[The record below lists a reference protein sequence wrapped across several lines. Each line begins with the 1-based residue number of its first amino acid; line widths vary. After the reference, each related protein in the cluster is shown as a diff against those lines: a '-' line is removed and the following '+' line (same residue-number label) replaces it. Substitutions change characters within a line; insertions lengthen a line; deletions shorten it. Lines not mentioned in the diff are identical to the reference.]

1 MRLSAASRSEM
12 NRGVRSPFSLCGAF
26 MLRRRQ
32 GTPDTGDDHEMHIT
46 RRKTKQIR
54 VGNVKIGG
62 DAPISVQSMCSTDTR
77 DVAATVEQI
86 RQLEAVGCELIRV
99 AVPDMEAAEAL
110 RKIKAQMS
118 VPLIA
123 DIHFDHRLA
132 VKAAGVVDC
141 VRINPGNIGAWWKV
155 TEVIKAVND
164 RGIPLRIGVNGGSLE
179 RALLDKYGY
188 PTAEALAESALN
200 AVHALE
206 DVGFTNMKVSLKA
219 SDVHLAIDAYWLFAH
234 QTDYPLHIG
243 ITEAG
248 TVMTGAVKS
257 AIGLGWLLSHG
268 IGDTLRVSLA
278 ADPVEEVKVGFEILK
293 SLELRHRGINVIACP
308 TCGRVEIDVVRMA
321 NELEKRLAHI
331 KTPLNVSVLG
341 CVVNGIGEGK
351 EADIGV
357 AGGEGVGILFKKGK
371 LLRKVPMAEL
381 MDRLIEEVEL
391 LAREKEAEGARDEQ
405 PAPPYEHASSPVRS
419 DGSMATS
426 SLVRELPVI

>member
-1 MRLSAASRSEM
+1 MY
-12 NRGVRSPFSLCGAF
+12 
-26 MLRRRQ
+26 
-32 GTPDTGDDHEMHIT
+32 IT
-46 RRKTKQIR
+46 RRKTRQIK
-54 VGNVKIGG
+54 VGKVKIGG
-62 DAPISVQSMCSTDTR
+62 DAPISVQSMTTTDTR
-77 DVAATVEQI
+77 DVKATVEQI
-86 RQLEAVGCELIRV
+86 RQLEQAGCEIVRV
-99 AVPDMEAAEAL
+99 AVPDMEAAAVL
-110 RKIKAQMS
+110 PKIKAQMT

-132 VKAAGVVDC
+132 LKAAEVVDC
-141 VRINPGNIGAWWKV
+141 VRINPGNIGAWWK
-155 TEVIKAVND
+155 TAEVINAVND
-164 RGIPLRIGVNGGSLE
+164 HGIPIRVGVNGGSLE
-179 RALLDKYGY
+179 RHLLEKYSY

-219 SDVHLAIDAYWLFAH
+219 SDVHMAVDAYWLFS
-234 QTDYPLHIG
+234 QQSNYPLHIG

-248 TVMTGAVKS
+248 TVQTGAVKS

-321 NELEKRLAHI
+321 NELEKRLGHI

-351 EADIGV
+351 EADIGI

-371 LLRKVPMAEL
+371 LVSKVPIEEL

-391 LAREKEAEGARDEQ
+391 LAKEKEAEEASEGQ
-405 PAPPYEHASSPVRS
+405 PAADVNGGIGEQKSARS
-419 DGSMATS
+419 YQQEQQPSTS
-426 SLVRELPVI
+426 SREIPVLPYKR

>member
-1 MRLSAASRSEM
+1 
-12 NRGVRSPFSLCGAF
+12 
-26 MLRRRQ
+26 
-32 GTPDTGDDHEMHIT
+32 MHIT
-46 RRKTKQIR
+46 RRPTKQVQ

-62 DAPISVQSMCSTDTR
+62 DSPVSVQSMCSTDTR

-99 AVPDMEAAEAL
+99 AVPDEEAAAAL
-110 RKIKAQMS
+110 PHIKAAMT

-132 VKAAGVVDC
+132 LKAAEIVDC

-155 TEVIKAVND
+155 EEVIKAVNA
-164 RGIPLRIGVNGGSLE
+164 RGIPLRVGVNGGSLE
-179 RALLDKYGY
+179 RPLLDKYGW
-188 PTAEALAESALN
+188 PSPEALAESALN

-206 DVGFTNMKVSLKA
+206 DVGFTKLKVSLKA
-219 SDVHLAIDAYWLFAH
+219 SDVHHAIDAYWLFAH
-234 QTDYPLHIG
+234 QSNYPLHIG

-248 TVMTGAVKS
+248 TAMTGAVKS
-257 AIGLGWLLSHG
+257 AMGLGYLLSQG

-321 NELEKRLAHI
+321 NELEKKLGHI

-351 EADIGV
+351 EADIGI
-357 AGGEGVGILFKKGK
+357 AGGEGKGILFKKGK
-371 LLRKVPMAEL
+371 LVRKVPMEEL
-381 MDRLIEEVEL
+381 MDTLIHEVEL
-391 LAREKEAEGARDEQ
+391 LAKEKEAEANGQAAAEPSNEGWETLPGPDQ
-405 PAPPYEHASSPVRS
+405 ASTRGKKIHVLSNKS
-419 DGSMATS
+419 
-426 SLVRELPVI
+426 

>member
-1 MRLSAASRSEM
+1 
-12 NRGVRSPFSLCGAF
+12 
-26 MLRRRQ
+26 
-32 GTPDTGDDHEMHIT
+32 MHIT
-46 RRKTKQIR
+46 RRPTRQIQ
-54 VGNVKIGG
+54 VGKVNICC
-62 DAPISVQSMCSTDTR
+62 DAPVSFQSMCSTDTR
-77 DVAATVEQI
+77 DVNATMEQI
-86 RQLEAVGCELIRV
+86 RRLEEAGCELIRV
-99 AVPDMEAAEAL
+99 AVPDMEAATAL
-110 RKIKAQMS
+110 PKIKAQMT

-132 VKAAGVVDC
+132 LKAAEVVDC

-164 RGIPLRIGVNGGSLE
+164 HGIPLRVGVNGGSLE
-179 RALLDKYGY
+179 RPLLDKYGW
-188 PTAEALAESALN
+188 PSPEALAESALN

-219 SDVHLAIDAYWLFAH
+219 SDVHHAIDAYWLFAH
-234 QTDYPLHIG
+234 QSNYPLHIG

-248 TVMTGAVKS
+248 TAMTGAVKS
-257 AIGLGWLLSHG
+257 AMGLGYLLSQG

-321 NELEKRLAHI
+321 NDLEVKLAHI

-351 EADIGV
+351 EADIGI
-357 AGGEGVGILFKKGK
+357 AGGEGKGILFKKGK
-371 LLRKVPMAEL
+371 LVRKVPMEEL
-381 MDRLIEEVEL
+381 MDTLIHEVEL
-391 LAREKEAEGARDEQ
+391 LAKEKEAEAGGEAPASHPNEGWEALPGADQ
-405 PAPPYEHASSPVRS
+405 RS
-419 DGSMATS
+419 THG
-426 SLVRELPVI
+426 REIPILSNKS

>member
-1 MRLSAASRSEM
+1 MY
-12 NRGVRSPFSLCGAF
+12 
-26 MLRRRQ
+26 
-32 GTPDTGDDHEMHIT
+32 IT
-46 RRKTKQIR
+46 RRKTRQIK
-54 VGNVKIGG
+54 VGKVKIGG
-62 DAPISVQSMCSTDTR
+62 DAPISVQSMASTDTR
-77 DVAATVEQI
+77 DVKATVEQI
-86 RQLEAVGCELIRV
+86 QRLEEAGCEIIRV
-99 AVPDMEAAEAL
+99 AVPDMEAAAAL
-110 RKIKAQMS
+110 PKIKAQMT

-132 VKAAGVVDC
+132 LKAAEVVDC
-141 VRINPGNIGAWWKV
+141 VRINPGNIGAWWK
-155 TEVIKAVND
+155 TAEVIKAVND

-179 RALLDKYGY
+179 RHLLEKYGY

-219 SDVHLAIDAYWLFAH
+219 SDVHLAVDAYWMFAM
-234 QTDYPLHIG
+234 QSDYPLHIG

-248 TVMTGAVKS
+248 TVLTGAVKS

-321 NELEKRLAHI
+321 NELEKRLGHI

-351 EADIGV
+351 EADIGI

-371 LLRKVPMAEL
+371 LLRKVRSEEL
-381 MDRLIEEVEL
+381 METLIQEVEL
-391 LAREKEAEGARDEQ
+391 LAKEKEAEEGAERS
-405 PAPPYEHASSPVRS
+405 ASVA
-419 DGSMATS
+419 DGSHEPAALSTPPPS
-426 SLVRELPVI
+426 STREIPVLPQRQ

>member
-1 MRLSAASRSEM
+1 MY
-12 NRGVRSPFSLCGAF
+12 
-26 MLRRRQ
+26 
-32 GTPDTGDDHEMHIT
+32 IT
-46 RRKTKQIR
+46 RKKTRQIK
-54 VGNVKIGG
+54 VGKVGIGG
-62 DAPISVQSMCSTDTR
+62 DAPISVQSMTTTDTR
-77 DVAATVEQI
+77 DVKATVEQI
-86 RQLEAVGCELIRV
+86 QQLEQAGCEVIRV

-110 RKIKAQMS
+110 PKIKAQMT

-132 VKAAGVVDC
+132 LKAAEVVDC
-141 VRINPGNIGAWWKV
+141 VRINPGNIGAWWK
-155 TEVIKAVND
+155 TAEVIKAVNE
-164 RGIPLRIGVNGGSLE
+164 RGIPLRVGVNGGSLE
-179 RALLDKYGY
+179 RPLLEKYGY

-219 SDVHLAIDAYWLFAH
+219 SDVHLAVDAYWLFSL
-234 QTDYPLHIG
+234 QSDYPLHLG

-248 TVMTGAVKS
+248 TAQTGAVKS
-257 AIGLGWLLSHG
+257 AIGIGWLLSHG

-321 NELEKRLAHI
+321 NELEKKLGHI

-351 EADIGV
+351 EADIGI
-357 AGGEGVGILFKKGK
+357 AGGEGHGILFKAGK
-371 LLRKVPMAEL
+371 LVRKVKSEEL
-381 MDRLIEEVEL
+381 METL
-391 LAREKEAEGARDEQ
+391 LAEIEIMAKEREA
-405 PAPPYEHASSPVRS
+405 ASSGNGGNGQPETTPNTAS
-419 DGSMATS
+419 TQSASAKKD
-426 SLVRELPVI
+426 